1 VKTWAYLWNHPL
13 QRRISLL
20 TTVAVAVAVVLFSL
34 VGYVMM
40 RTTLVQTSQEVAL
53 SIANDLAAPAT
64 RDLEATGVLSPD
76 LHQAGKVVVEAVD
89 GQGRALRLPGEQRE
103 LVLEPGD
110 VAAVGAGG
118 STTRRTGVAVDG
130 EPYAVVVVPLPGTG
144 HALVVGRSLA
154 PVLAILG
161 VQRLILLVISIAGI
175 LAAGVVGVLVGRSG
189 LRPMRQLTEAVEHV
203 TETQDLQPVS
213 VPYARGDLAVLAS
226 SFNLMLASLTTAR
239 DRTSRLVA
247 DAGHEL
253 RTPLTSLRTNVDL
266 LAADVRRDQLSVE
279 AKALVIEDLRGQL
292 GELSDMIGD
301 LVHVARDDTAL
312 TLAPLD
318 VRDVVQSALERVR
331 RRAQGTTFDVAL
343 DPLFVVADEDSL
355 GRAVTNL
362 LDNAVKWSPPGG
374 TIRVNLE
381 GNRLRVSDAGPGIPE
396 ADLPYVFDRFFR
408 GESARKTKGTGLGL
422 SIVAKTMDEMG
433 GSVEAGRSA
442 EGGAELTLVL
452 PGVTTREA
460 VSSLLVPSR

>member
-110 VAAVGAGG
+110 VAAAGAGG

-318 VRDVVQSALERVR
+318 VRDVVPWAR
-331 RRAQGTTFDVAL
+331 RRT
-343 DPLFVVADEDSL
+343 
-355 GRAVTNL
+355 
-362 LDNAVKWSPPGG
+362 
-374 TIRVNLE
+374 
-381 GNRLRVSDAGPGIPE
+381 
-396 ADLPYVFDRFFR
+396 
-408 GESARKTKGTGLGL
+408 
-422 SIVAKTMDEMG
+422 
-433 GSVEAGRSA
+433 RSSSWPTRTRS
-442 EGGAELTLVL
+442 GA
-452 PGVTTREA
+452 P
-460 VSSLLVPSR
+460 